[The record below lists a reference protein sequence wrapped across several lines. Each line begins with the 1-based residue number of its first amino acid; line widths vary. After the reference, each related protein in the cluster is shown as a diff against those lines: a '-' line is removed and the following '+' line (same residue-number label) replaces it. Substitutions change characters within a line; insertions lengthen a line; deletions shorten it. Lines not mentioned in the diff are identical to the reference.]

1 MLNIVTNNRIVMK
14 SILIKSSFIFFLVVF
29 AGKLHL
35 NPKEVSKQFTKTDD
49 FQGQAF
55 YVSKSKMELGRWGAR
70 LSEAQKKQVAA
81 RLKNRLEK
89 EYILTFNKEEALFYE
104 DEKLDAMSGAT
115 DSWGKNFAPGKQY
128 KNVKT
133 NTQIQSQ
140 EFYGKQFL
148 VKDQLQDIKWQLG
161 KETKQI
167 GNYMC
172 FKATASIPTNDLA
185 WYDFSWSRLRNAN
198 ANKAADSTATK
209 SDAPTVEMT
218 TVEAWY
224 SPQIPVGH
232 GPLEYWGL
240 PGLILE
246 VSAGNTTMLCT
257 KIVMNPKEKFRIE
270 APNKGKEI
278 TKAAYQ
284 ETIVN
289 KMKEFRNNRMGR
301 RRG

>member
-1 MLNIVTNNRIVMK
+1 MRSLLLKTGLFVSLFLFV
-14 SILIKSSFIFFLVVF
+14 LIPNSDNVDAATVK
-29 AGKLHL
+29 A
-35 NPKEVSKQFTKTDD
+35 DD
-49 FQGQAF
+49 EFQGQAF
-55 YVSKSKMELGRWGAR
+55 YMSKSKMELGRWGAR
-70 LSEAQKKQVAA
+70 MSEAQKKQIAA

-89 EYILTFNKEEALFYE
+89 EYILTFNKEEAVFYE

-115 DSWGKNFAPGKQY
+115 DSWGKNFAPGRQY

-133 NTQIQSQ
+133 NTQIQNQ
-140 EFYGKQFL
+140 EFYGKKFL
-148 VKDQLQDIKWQLG
+148 VKDKLQDINWILG

-172 FKATASIPTNDLA
+172 FKATASIPSNDLA
-185 WYDFSWSRLRNAN
+185 WYDFSWGRLRNNQAN
-198 ANKAADSTATK
+198 EKKADSIKTDET
-209 SDAPTVEMT
+209 DETEIEMT
-218 TVEAWY
+218 EVEAWY
-224 SPQIPVGH
+224 SPQIPVSH

-257 KIVMNPKEKFRIE
+257 KIVMNPKEKLEIK
-270 APNKGKEI
+270 APDKGKET
-278 TKAAYQ
+278 TKAEYQ
-284 ETIVN
+284 VTVIE